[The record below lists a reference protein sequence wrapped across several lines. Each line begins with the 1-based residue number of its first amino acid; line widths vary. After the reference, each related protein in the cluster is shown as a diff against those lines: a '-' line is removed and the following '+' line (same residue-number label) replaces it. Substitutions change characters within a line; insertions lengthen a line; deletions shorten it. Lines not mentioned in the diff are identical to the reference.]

1 MSINFEK
8 ICNNLSLGNIIEN
21 AEKINGGI
29 TNQMYKI
36 QTTKGKF
43 AVKII
48 NKHRIQ
54 KNKNILKKSASP
66 NPANPKKGRVN
77 LLILI

>member
-29 TNQMYKI
+29 TNQMYK
-36 QTTKGKF
+36 
-43 AVKII
+43 
-48 NKHRIQ
+48 
-54 KNKNILKKSASP
+54 
-66 NPANPKKGRVN
+66 
-77 LLILI
+77 

>member
-29 TNQMYKI
+29 
-36 QTTKGKF
+36 KF
-43 AVKII
+43 KL
-48 NKHRIQ
+48 Q
-54 KNKNILKKSASP
+54 KE
-66 NPANPKKGRVN
+66 N
-77 LLILI
+77 LQ

>member
-54 KNKNILKKSASP
+54 KK
-66 NPANPKKGRVN
+66 
-77 LLILI
+77 